1 MMNIWTILIADN
13 YWVKRRKSHTHTF
26 THFHVWIFLKSKTL
40 MQQQLLGVSSWKK
53 TMAKEEILLI
63 HVKKQTQSHKEKH
76 KRFMPFIVFL
86 PLFFHVLLTVRSESV
101 WNNIHSHTISY
112 MIMEEQKKI
121 NQDQG
126 RKQTAER
133 LNFRFFFNFLSFF
146 LRLRVVSR

>member
-13 YWVKRRKSHTHTF
+13 YWVKEENHTHTF
-26 THFHVWIFLKSKTL
+26 TYELFEIKNLNAATTIRGLFVKENKGEGGKSIDSRKRKTDTL
-40 MQQQLLGVSSWKK
+40 SQRKQNISVLCHLL
-53 TMAKEEILLI
+53 
-63 HVKKQTQSHKEKH
+63 
-76 KRFMPFIVFL
+76 FFL

-112 MIMEEQKKI
+112 MIMEEQKI

-133 LNFRFFFNFLSFF
+133 LNFRFYFYFFIIFYGWG
-146 LRLRVVSR
+146 